1 MLRSVIG
8 VKDMLPFPVTFRS
21 AQPDQ
26 NPWSFA
32 QWMMDIIGSL
42 PIATAE
48 KKFLII
54 VTDYF
59 SNWVEAEAYASI
71 KDKDVS
77 KFI

>member
-1 MLRSVIG
+1 
-8 VKDMLPFPVTFRS
+8 
-21 AQPDQ
+21 
-26 NPWSFA
+26 
-32 QWMMDIIGSL
+32 MMDIIGSL

-59 SNWVEAEAYASI
+59 SNWVETEAYASI